1 MKRSEIH
8 PELLIKLKN
17 TEEKYKKVTAFAAKL
32 PLFSQH
38 ILRDE
43 LTGESYSRLT
53 SWYKTLNLQWGVN
66 WDVNVDLTNRG
77 TPLQKDQI
85 GLISVYINCYCLFP
99 EECYDAAYAALHNAN
114 IEAFYIDWMN
124 STFYFKP
131 SEVEAGLEALHDWY
145 LKMTSQI
152 KDIQQAKRKAELQA
166 ELAKLES
173 NEG

>member
-8 PELLIKLKN
+8 PDLLIELKN

-32 PLFSQH
+32 PLFSKN
-38 ILRDE
+38 IIRDE

-53 SWYKTLNLQWGVN
+53 SWWKTLNLQWGVN

-77 TPLQKDQI
+77 TPLKKDEI
-85 GLISVYINCYCLFP
+85 GLVSVYINCYCLFP
-99 EECYDAAYAALHNAN
+99 EECYDTASAALHNAN

-131 SEVEAGLEALHDWY
+131 SEVEAGMEALHDWY

-152 KDIQQAKRKAELQA
+152 KDIQQAKRRAELLV